1 MKIVTLLENRTESKA
16 LKNKHGLSLYI
27 ETNDIKVV
35 FDTGPDETFI
45 ENARKLG
52 IDISDVDLLV
62 ISHGHKDHGG
72 GLEAFINT
80 NDKAKII
87 ASKYA
92 FDKYYARVSK
102 LLKVDIGLNP
112 TFMNHERVQLIEGL
126 TDLDNGMFIFD
137 GVKSNKLLPSSNKK
151 LLMKDESGLV
161 EDDFKH
167 EINLIISEGDNKSL
181 ICGCSHLGISNIID
195 KAKDLIQ
202 GNINTV
208 VGGMHLYDPIGKK
221 YESEEFINNLGET
234 LLSNGVNNYYTC
246 HCTGEKAYSLLKAQM
261 GDKINELK
269 TGKTIML

>member
-1 MKIVTLLENRTESKA
+1 MKIVTLLENRTESKE

-27 ETNDIKVV
+27 ETNGIKVV
-35 FDTGPDETFI
+35 FDTGPDDTFI

-52 IDISDVDLLV
+52 VDISDVDLLV

-72 GLEAFINT
+72 GLEAFIKT

-102 LLKVDIGLNP
+102 LLEINIGLNP

-126 TDLDNGMFIFD
+126 TDLGNGMLVFD
-137 GVKSNKLLPSSNKK
+137 GVKPDKLLPSSNKK
-151 LLMKDESGLV
+151 LLMRDERGLL

-167 EINLIISEGDNKSL
+167 EINLIISEGDKKSL
-181 ICGCSHLGISNIID
+181 ICGCSHLGIGNIID
-195 KAKDLIQ
+195 QAEDLIQ
-202 GNINTV
+202 GNINTA

-221 YESEEFINNLGET
+221 YESEEFIDNLGET
-234 LLSNGVNNYYTC
+234 LLAKRVNNYYTC
-246 HCTGEKAYSLLKAQM
+246 HCTGEKAYSLLKTQM

-269 TGKTIML
+269 TGKTIII

>member
-1 MKIVTLLENRTESKA
+1 MKIVTLLENRTESKE

-27 ETNDIKVV
+27 ETNGIKVV
-35 FDTGPDETFI
+35 FDTGPDDTFI

-52 IDISDVDLLV
+52 VDISDVDLLV

-72 GLEAFINT
+72 GLEAFVKT
-80 NDKAKII
+80 TDKAKII

-92 FDKYYARVSK
+92 FDKYYARVSR
-102 LLKVDIGLNP
+102 LLNINIGLNP

-126 TDLDNGMFIFD
+126 TDLGNGMLVFD
-137 GVKSNKLLPSSNKK
+137 GVKPDKLLPSSNKK
-151 LLMKDESGLV
+151 LLMKDERGLL

-167 EINLIISEGDNKSL
+167 EINLIISEGDKKNL
-181 ICGCSHLGISNIID
+181 ICGCSHLGIGNIID
-195 KAKDLIQ
+195 QTENLIK

-234 LLSNGVNNYYTC
+234 LLAKGVNYYYTC
-246 HCTGEKAYSLLKAQM
+246 HCTGEKAYSLLKTQM

-269 TGKTIML
+269 TGKTIMI